1 MNKNKKDKTVKVNKA
16 IENMGN
22 STSIHSL
29 DTVSDTTGK
38 NNNHKNK

>member
-1 MNKNKKDKTVKVNKA
+1 MNKNKKDKNVKINKA

-29 DTVSDTTGK
+29 DTVNDTTGK